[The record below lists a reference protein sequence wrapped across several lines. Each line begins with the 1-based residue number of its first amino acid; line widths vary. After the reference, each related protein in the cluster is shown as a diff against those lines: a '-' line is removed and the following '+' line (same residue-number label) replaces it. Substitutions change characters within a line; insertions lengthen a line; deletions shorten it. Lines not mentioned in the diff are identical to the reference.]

1 MLAFAQAI
9 MKLLA
14 CQGDTVKSALIS
26 LLAGLVLTA
35 CASPQPVAVPPEPT
49 ATLSSPTQRIYPSIL
64 DMQGEFDPGATFGV
78 FRSEPLLERMPGSDL
93 YDVHGGLGLYN
104 RLTPA
109 HRPAHDNSKVQ
120 PTITLPSRREA
131 PITLDRVDWDIHTL
145 MHYLA
150 LRAELQIIV
159 EGDVDQRVGVDFCIG
174 EELTKGKAVEV
185 IQSICKACKLDYIED
200 GNVIIVKRRP
210 VERPLA
216 RWTLGDVDGTF
227 NIFME
232 DVGLVAAIMEVA
244 VAFKVQVFFP
254 AIRPGD
260 TDGARLGPTLQ
271 VGITLELKNATA
283 DQALRKLAELG
294 DLELEVEKDETD
306 QPIYLFSYKE

>member
-1 MLAFAQAI
+1 
-9 MKLLA
+9 MKELPRL
-14 CQGDTVKSALIS
+14 GFN
-26 LLAGLVLTA
+26 
-35 CASPQPVAVPPEPT
+35 PV
-49 ATLSSPTQRIYPSIL
+49 
-64 DMQGEFDPGATFGV
+64 PG
-78 FRSEPLLERMPGSDL
+78 LERMPFGDSMFGPWDVGGVGPDDPPSANGERFFPGNDL
-93 YDVHGGLGLYN
+93 
-104 RLTPA
+104 
-109 HRPAHDNSKVQ
+109 
-120 PTITLPSRREA
+120 
-131 PITLDRVDWDIHTL
+131 HTA
-145 MHYLA
+145 MHCIA
-150 LRAELQIIV
+150 LRTGLQIIV
-159 EGDVDQRVGVDFCIG
+159 EHDRNLKLPVGFEVPT
-174 EELTKGKAVEV
+174 TKSEAIEV
-185 IQSICKACKLDYIED
+185 IQSICKACKLDYVED
-200 GNVIIVKRRP
+200 GNVIIVKKRP